1 MNALL
6 NAASGA
12 SWVSFHHGGGVGMG
26 YSLHSGQ
33 VLVADGSEEMDSRI
47 ETVLSNDPKMGLF
60 RHADAG
66 YKDAI
71 NNSKEWG
78 VKIPMLEK

>member
-1 MNALL
+1 M
-6 NAASGA
+6 
-12 SWVSFHHGGGVGMG
+12 
-26 YSLHSGQ
+26 
-33 VLVADGSEEMDSRI
+33 VADGSEEMDSRI

-66 YKDAI
+66 YEDAI
-71 NNSKEWG
+71 ENSKEWG